1 MLPFFFLIFASEFNL
16 KYLIIMKTKVL
27 IVFLLFFLVSC
38 TTNSLDE
45 VSSSGSFSS
54 FMMYNLSSNGTLNI
68 MSEDIITRA
77 MVNADNEESDQD
89 NFDIYIDY
97 PLVSG

>member
-1 MLPFFFLIFASEFNL
+1 
-16 KYLIIMKTKVL
+16 MKTKVL